1 MGKYLKIMEIS
12 GSELQEK
19 IDNNEKVIVEMYATW
34 CQPCL
39 AMKPIF
45 EKVSNQNTSDV
56 QMYMMDVDSNRDFAV
71 KYGVRSV
78 PTIKIFNGSS
88 SVGTK
93 VGLLSEGD
101 IKELV
106 SELIHE

>member
-1 MGKYLKIMEIS
+1 MEINS
-12 GSELQEK
+12 SELQEK

-34 CQPCL
+34 CGPCKVL
-39 AMKPIF
+39 KPIF
-45 EKVSNQNTSDV
+45 EKVSNENTTDV

-78 PTIKIFNGSS
+78 PTIKVFNGSI

-93 VGLLSEGD
+93 VGLVSEGD

>member
-19 IDNNEKVIVEMYATW
+19 IKNGEKLIVEFWGTW

-45 EKVSNQNTSDV
+45 EKISKENTSEV
-56 QMYMMDVDSNRDFAV
+56 QMYTMDIDLNRETALGF
-71 KYGVRSV
+71 GIRGI

>member
-1 MGKYLKIMEIS
+1 MEIS
-12 GSELQEK
+12 SSELQEK

-34 CQPCL
+34 CGPCKVL
-39 AMKPIF
+39 KPIF
-45 EKVSNQNTSDV
+45 EKVSNENTSDV

-71 KYGVRSV
+71 KYGIRSV

-88 SVGTK
+88 SIGTK
-93 VGLLSEGD
+93 VGLVSEGD